1 MLSGKQQLKVQ
12 EIERRRAEVIGQ
24 RWKAAFCSET
34 HLSWIVS
41 VSVAEQG
48 DVGSVHVCECLD
60 GVLERKTNK

>member
-1 MLSGKQQLKVQ
+1 MLSDKQQLKVQ
-12 EIERRRAEVIGQ
+12 ERERRRAEVIGQ

-48 DVGSVHVCECLD
+48 DVGSVHVC
-60 GVLERKTNK
+60 

>member
-1 MLSGKQQLKVQ
+1 MVSDKQQLKVQ
-12 EIERRRAEVIGQ
+12 EREMRGAEVIEQ

-48 DVGSVHVCECLD
+48 GVGSVHVCECLG
-60 GVLERKTNK
+60 GVL